1 MHRILYIVSIKASST
16 ITLSLHIR
24 ITIKYGW
31 SNWAHLRTIID
42 RLYSLSPDLLS
53 MKYQEYYVM
62 NVQKFL
68 VVRQNIPNKTNKIV
82 IRHFLRLNNLDTR
95 KSTENKHLFLMKR

>member
-31 SNWAHLRTIID
+31 SNWAHLRTITD

-53 MKYQEYYVM
+53 IGTLHIEFAEISSSPSKYS
-62 NVQKFL
+62 KTF
-68 VVRQNIPNKTNKIV
+68 NKTNKRV
-82 IRHFLRLNNLDTR
+82 I
-95 KSTENKHLFLMKR
+95 

>member
-31 SNWAHLRTIID
+31 SNWAHLRTIND
-42 RLYSLSPDLLS
+42 RLYSLSPNLLS
-53 MKYQEYYVM
+53 IKYQEHYLM
-62 NVQKFL
+62 ILQKFL
-68 VVRQNIPNKTNKIV
+68 VVHQNLPNKIV
-82 IRHFLRLNNLDTR
+82 I
-95 KSTENKHLFLMKR
+95 

>member
-31 SNWAHLRTIID
+31 PNWAHLRTIID
-42 RLYSLSPDLLS
+42 RLYSLSPDLFS
-53 MKYQEYYVM
+53 IKYQEHYMM

-68 VVRQNIPNKTNKIV
+68 AGHQNIPNKTNKIV
-82 IRHFLRLNNLDTR
+82 I
-95 KSTENKHLFLMKR
+95 

>member
-31 SNWAHLRTIID
+31 SNWAHLRTITD

-53 MKYQEYYVM
+53 IKYEEHYIM

-68 VVRQNIPNKTNKIV
+68 VFHQNIPNKIV
-82 IRHFLRLNNLDTR
+82 IRHLLRLNDLDTR
-95 KSTENKHLFLMKR
+95 KTLGINIFS